1 MKWLKNFDRLLEI
14 QRNIVWPSVLEM
26 DSKQYFPEFLKSAL
40 SKQPCERL
48 IVSPRRQILIEGQLL
63 LLDYGKPNDMH
74 VILFDDLLLIT
85 RRKKSISKKVS
96 FEIEILYRIGL
107 ITVLS
112 YILTSSSYS
121 KFGIHSTLIIVKKT
135 YQGATVLQLL
145 WHLIIGCNLNLNI
158 YESKR
163 SNTLNV
169 SPVALYSW

>member
-1 MKWLKNFDRLLEI
+1 MILLDIHNTIYLVFSFYSKRLVCSKIITNLCNDATRTIHFFKISLPSSFAGELDDKMKWLKNFDRLLEI

-96 FEIEILYRIGL
+96 LK
-107 ITVLS
+107 
-112 YILTSSSYS
+112 S
-121 KFGIHSTLIIVKKT
+121 KFCIVF
-135 YQGATVLQLL
+135 V
-145 WHLIIGCNLNLNI
+145 
-158 YESKR
+158 
-163 SNTLNV
+163 
-169 SPVALYSW
+169 